1 MAQAPAVVQPHLLPG
16 LLALGRT
23 VHRAGRTVHLASR
36 CADRMPRSPRWRRI
50 SHRLQV
56 ALKSP
61 MYPFLDRALE
71 ICTDYFERW
80 ILGDAKDQG
89 QVNDA
94 LSNAA
99 ATRRP
104 FAPCR
109 CAVDMPWA

>member
-1 MAQAPAVVQPHLLPG
+1 
-16 LLALGRT
+16 
-23 VHRAGRTVHLASR
+23 
-36 CADRMPRSPRWRRI
+36 
-50 SHRLQV
+50 
-56 ALKSP
+56 

-99 ATRRP
+99 ATLRP
-104 FAPCR
+104 VCSVPLR
-109 CAVDMPWA
+109 GRYAVGMSAVPAAGTTVRKKIGAAGSGTVVWGG